1 MLQALNL
8 AAEVLTSDLRQQYDS
23 KGTAAL
29 PGSRYKF
36 LLEFLKQGTQQG
48 WSAAGLNSRLKLS
61 PRQLCLL
68 HHQQLTG

>member
-1 MLQALNL
+1 MYCCAVVLQALNL

-36 LLEFLKQGTQQG
+36 LLDFLKQGTQQS
-48 WSAAGLNSRLKLS
+48 WSAAGVASR
-61 PRQLCLL
+61 
-68 HHQQLTG
+68 